1 MKYVLYGL
9 LGVAVLAGLVY
20 FLGDNGL
27 IAGLLGIG
35 GIGGTTALANLKA
48 EAAKLDQQA
57 DDLKDDLKDIE
68 EEKKNLKVDD
78 KTPEEEKDYWKN
90 Q

>member
-1 MKYVLYGL
+1 M
-9 LGVAVLAGLVY
+9 
-20 FLGDNGL
+20 GDNGL

-35 GIGGTTALANLKA
+35 GIGGTKALANLKA

-57 DDLKDDLKDIE
+57 DDLKDDLKKIE